1 MLNPRVIRDLYLS
14 ADVSLVKLIEAE
26 NSLRC
31 RKNRSPGVRLLL
43 CFHGWLKSLNK
54 VMEGAKAMTAQMVQI
69 SENNLDAEG
78 LKLRAKEVKSLDEN
92 QGQN

>member
-1 MLNPRVIRDLYLS
+1 
-14 ADVSLVKLIEAE
+14 
-26 NSLRC
+26 
-31 RKNRSPGVRLLL
+31 
-43 CFHGWLKSLNK
+43 
-54 VMEGAKAMTAQMVQI
+54 MEGAKAMTAQMVQI